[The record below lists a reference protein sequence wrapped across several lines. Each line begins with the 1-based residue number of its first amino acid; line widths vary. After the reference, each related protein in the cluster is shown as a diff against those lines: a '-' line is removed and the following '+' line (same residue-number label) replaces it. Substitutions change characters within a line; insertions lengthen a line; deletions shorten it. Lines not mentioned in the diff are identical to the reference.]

1 MHLGSIECTTNL
13 LHYLPLVANRNDTN
27 FNASASEISIK
38 ELLKRACKLHQ
49 LSTSFYHHANIILT
63 NTLFPQRGIYNH
75 RINDDHIYKIQ
86 LCFLCSGK
94 KFTSTVARCFC
105 EQTDPWNLTEGKL
118 SSTRLKEKQFSFKSC
133 MNDILDRLT

>member
-1 MHLGSIECTTNL
+1 MHLGNIECTTNL

-27 FNASASEISIK
+27 FNASASGISIK

-86 LCFLCSGK
+86 LCSFVQRQKIYVNCCAMLLQTNWSFESKRGK
-94 KFTSTVARCFC
+94 
-105 EQTDPWNLTEGKL
+105 TEFPAFKGK
-118 SSTRLKEKQFSFKSC
+118 TNFPLKLVW
-133 MNDILDRLT
+133 MILLID

>member
-86 LCFLCSGK
+86 LCFLCNGK

-105 EQTDPWNLTEGKL
+105 EQTDPLSRKEGKL
-118 SSTRLKEKQFSFKSC
+118 SSPRLKEKLIF
-133 MNDILDRLT
+133 L